1 MLQSITGV
9 YKNGSI
15 ELTETPDLEE
25 SQVIVTFLKAK
36 PQKNT
41 KQNIRFGMFSG
52 SNQSN
57 EEDFKLAEF
66 TGDSD
71 DSLNRT

>member
-25 SQVIVTFLKAK
+25 SQVIVTFLKDK
-36 PQKNT
+36 PQKNI

-71 DSLNRT
+71 DSLNWT